1 MAETFQRVVKSP
13 VTQTTTFD
21 TIYTCPAATT
31 AIVIGMSVANVHA
44 SSASWASV
52 RTKDT
57 AGRATA
63 TRARTSNVATITTG
77 SVHGLST
84 GNVVTIHGLGGTGY
98 NAESVTITVTDT
110 STFTYANTGGDE
122 GSTAD
127 TDGLVSL
134 STEISILANE
144 VNVPV
149 NDSLN
154 PVMGKLVLEA
164 GNVMQITSENAN
176 SLDCTLSVLEIT

>member
-13 VTQTTTFD
+13 VTQTTFD

-31 AIVIGMSVANVHA
+31 AIVIGMHVANVHA
-44 SSASWASV
+44 SAASHTTV

-63 TRARTSNVATITTG
+63 TRARASNVATLTTG
-77 SVHGLST
+77 SAHGLST
-84 GNVVTIHGLGGTGY
+84 GNVVTIHTLGGTGY
-98 NAESVTITVTDT
+98 NAESVTITVT
-110 STFTYANTGGDE
+110 STTAFTYANTGSDE
-122 GSTAD
+122 GSTSD
-127 TDGLVSL
+127 TAGLVSL
-134 STEISILANE
+134 STEISNLANQIS
-144 VNVPV
+144 VPV

-154 PVMGKLVLEA
+154 PIQGKLVLEA
-164 GNVMQITSENAN
+164 GNVLQITSENAS